1 MRLEDPV
8 LTKMNEE
15 LVKSYLQLVAA
26 DDYRDFGALITDD
39 CQFTLMPIGHTFR
52 GRQDVMA
59 FVQTAGGSRAH
70 DQSSKVTIT
79 NWFGDDDYV
88 CVEYVHRFLIFPKP
102 LQFMGMIDGYW
113 LVFHIRDGKFDV
125 IREYINPSNVVTG
138 LLVMLLLR
146 LLPLIAAR
154 RKH

>member
-1 MRLEDPV
+1 MEDLV
-8 LTKMNEE
+8 LRKVNEE
-15 LVKSYLQLVAA
+15 LVNRYLELVAA

-39 CQFTLMPIGHTFR
+39 CQFALMPIGHTFR

-79 NWFGDDDYV
+79 NWFGDGDYV
-88 CVEYVHRFLIFPKP
+88 CVEYVHRFVVFPKSVR
-102 LQFMGMIDGYW
+102 FKGKIDGYC

-125 IREYINPSNVVTG
+125 IREYINPSNIVTA

-146 LLPLIAAR
+146 LLPVLTAR